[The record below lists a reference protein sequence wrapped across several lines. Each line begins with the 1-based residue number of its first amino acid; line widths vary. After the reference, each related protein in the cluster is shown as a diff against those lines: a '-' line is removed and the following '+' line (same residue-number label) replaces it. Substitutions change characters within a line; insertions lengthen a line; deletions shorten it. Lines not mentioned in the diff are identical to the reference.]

1 MTTTARQF
9 HLENQYL
16 TDDDHMYHLGLLTS
30 DEVIERMKDIKFV
43 CLGGKPKRMERFAG
57 LLYKVLG
64 EPVNS
69 EFDLE
74 KSNGVKRIKDLS
86 GHAGR
91 YSLFKVGNCLCASH
105 GIGMPSLSVVL
116 HEILK
121 LIHFAKCS
129 DVKIFRL
136 GTSGGIGI
144 EPGTIVLTRKGY
156 SGALEPYFTQTAC
169 GKKIQYSAE
178 TDEELTEDLH
188 KFIQDKGMKVQIGNT
203 VATNDFYEEQARL
216 DGSLCS
222 YTKEE
227 KELFLRKAH
236 EEYGVLNFEMESNL
250 LSAYCRRANIKCA
263 IMCVT
268 VVNRL
273 ISDNVTSDVEQI
285 KEWEGDLLKVAAG
298 FIKSRSNGFVS
309 SHNG

>member
-1 MTTTARQF
+1 MTREF

-30 DEVIERMKDIKFV
+30 DEVIQRIHDVKFV
-43 CLGGKPKRMERFAG
+43 CLGGKPRRMERFAG

-64 EPVNS
+64 EPANS
-69 EFDLE
+69 EFEPTDKGASEERKL
-74 KSNGVKRIKDLS
+74 RDLS

-91 YSLFKVGNCLCASH
+91 YSMFKVGNCLCASH

-129 DVKIFRL
+129 DVRIFRL

-144 EPGTIVLTRKGY
+144 EPGTIVLTQKGY

-169 GKKIQYSAE
+169 GKKINYSAE
-178 TDEELTEDLH
+178 TDTELTEDLH
-188 KFIQDKGMKVQIGNT
+188 KFIQDEGFKVQIGNT
-203 VATNDFYEEQARL
+203 IATNDFYEEQARL

-227 KELFLRKAH
+227 KEQFLKRAH
-236 EEYGVLNFEMESNL
+236 EEFGVLNFEMESNL
-250 LSAYCRRANIKCA
+250 LSAYCRRAQVKCA

-273 ISDNVTSDVEQI
+273 ITDNVTSDVDLI
-285 KEWEGDLLKVAAG
+285 KQWEGNLLNVAAAY
-298 FIKSRSNGFVS
+298 IKSKSNGFISVP
-309 SHNG
+309 N